1 MTERTGGALRVGVI
15 GGSLAGC
22 AMAVALG
29 QVGCEVT
36 VFERSGEGMRDRGSG
51 IGLPRDLVTVLR
63 DRGLLDADMPTE
75 WIDRKLWIR
84 AEAGHDERGVVAW
97 TQTPFNVSGNN
108 WNLVWDNLRR
118 RVPDERYRAATE
130 VVGIEP
136 RADAVGI
143 ELADGE
149 RAEFDLLVAA
159 DGNRSSTRARFFPDA
174 VEDYTGY
181 VLWRGWY
188 DGAEVRDEES
198 IANLLSTVVFDHGH
212 FNCWLV
218 PAPTGSAPGSRQL
231 AWILYDNLENA
242 PFVDSTRGPDGTLR
256 QVPQGGCTPEQV
268 DYIHG
273 VARAKLPTYYAD
285 LVLHDPRP
293 LIFPLYDIRL
303 SSYRHGRVVVAGDA
317 GTTVTPM
324 TGSGATKGLG
334 DALALADAIAEEP
347 SLEAALG
354 RYDAERPPFGAGLA
368 NMGLRIGELLVENPP
383 DWTTMDQAQ
392 IKAAWEGVLTE
403 TPYFYQAQD

>member
-1 MTERTGGALRVGVI
+1 MTERSGGTLRVGVI

-22 AMAVALG
+22 AMAVALEK
-29 QVGCEVT
+29 VGCDVT
-36 VFERSGEGMRDRGSG
+36 VFERSGEGMKDRGSG

-84 AEAGHDERGVVAW
+84 TDPADAERGEIVW

-108 WNLVWDNLRR
+108 WNLIWDNLRR
-118 RVPDERYRAATE
+118 RVPDDCYRAATE

-136 RADAVGI
+136 REDGVGI
-143 ELADGE
+143 ELAGGE
-149 RAEFDLLVAA
+149 RADFDLLVAA
-159 DGNRSSTRARFFPDA
+159 DGNRSSTRSRFFPDA

-188 DGAEVRDEES
+188 DGADVPDEES
-198 IANLLSTVVFDHGH
+198 IANLLTTVVFDHGH

-218 PAPTGSAPGSRQL
+218 PGPTGSAPGSRQL
-231 AWILYDNLENA
+231 AWILYDNLRDA
-242 PFVDSTRGPDGTLR
+242 PFVDSMRGPDGALK

-268 DYIHG
+268 EYIHG
-273 VARAKLPTYYAD
+273 VARDKFPSYYAG

-347 SLEAALG
+347 SLEAALE
-354 RYDAERPPFGAGLA
+354 RYDAERPPFGGGLA
-368 NMGLRIGELLVENPP
+368 NMGLRIGELLVESPP